1 MDFSEKSDCTNKK
14 QLFFIPFVA
23 LNPLIT
29 VDKSVHNIVELLLQK
44 KYGLLQL
51 YGQVLTSV
59 YSAANNSHS
68 S

>member
-1 MDFSEKSDCTNKK
+1 MDFSKKSDCTNKK
-14 QLFFIPFVA
+14 QLFLILFIA